1 MMDFLQPFFDLCL
14 YIFDYLL
21 HVEVHLDNLI
31 QTYQNFTYFI
41 LFMIIFCETGVVI
54 LPFLPGDSLLFAI
67 GAFTARGSFDFWTI
81 SLTLLAAAIIGD
93 SLNYSIGKYFG
104 PKIFSKGDSKF
115 LNKSHLEKA
124 HKFYEKYGAKT
135 IIIARFIPIIRTFAP
150 FVAGIGLMSYKK
162 FMTYNVVGA
171 VLWIFSFIPLGYYF
185 GNLPF
190 VQKNF
195 KIVILAI
202 IIISVLPA
210 VIEVWRAKKQ
220 ERTAAL

>member
-1 MMDFLQPFFDLCL
+1 MELWYTITDYFFLVIDF
-14 YIFDYLL
+14 IL
-21 HVEVHLDNLI
+21 HIDVHLAYLI
-31 QTYQNFTYFI
+31 ETYHGFTYFI

-81 SLTLLAAAIIGD
+81 SLSLLAAAIIGD

-104 PKIFSKGDSKF
+104 PKIFSKKDAKF
-115 LNKSHLEKA
+115 LNTSHLVKA
-124 HKFYEKYGAKT
+124 HAFYEKYGAKT

-150 FVAGIGLMSYKK
+150 FVAGIGNMTYKK

-171 VLWIFSFIPLGYYF
+171 VLWIFAFIPLGYFF
-185 GNLPF
+185 GNMPL
-190 VQKNF
+190 VKKNF
-195 KIVILAI
+195 TLVILAI

-210 VIEVWRAKKQ
+210 VIEIIKEKRKSKIK
-220 ERTAAL
+220 